1 MGFLDTIKRGI
12 SDTVDTVK
20 NLFQAKEK
28 DHIMSPPQEN
38 QRSPIGGYHNRYSPQ
53 VNNNTPYSKNK
64 GSIEAVAPA
73 RKPFGEA
80 NLNIQG
86 SMPAKKEGF
95 NRVLDGLKKRQL
107 QHDFKLERAA
117 ETYEPIQNIG
127 SGAFGIVCEAV
138 ETSSDDKVA
147 IKKVAHASATP
158 TLARRTLREIRVL
171 RYIDHPNIVTL
182 RDIFRTQGPLGIDV
196 FLVMDLMQNNL
207 HHIIYGNEEP
217 LDEYYINQFLGQLL
231 RGLEYLHVASIAHRD
246 LKPSNLLVNQDGTL
260 RIADFGMAKFTDNS
274 SKKHDDEEHCYYMTQ
289 HVATLPYRA
298 PELLFVLPEHST
310 AVDMWAVGCIF
321 GEMVTRNELLPG
333 RSVQGQIKM
342 LLTMLG
348 HPPQHVIDEIR
359 CDRTKKLIQD
369 YGRKADAEWD
379 DIMFCKARGDNQIV
393 RGHCDTIDFVKQL
406 FQYDATKRISIQEA
420 LAHPYIRRV
429 IEPQGSQKKCP
440 FRVKKDMMQV
450 EDLSHQE
457 LIEIMKQD
465 VRSAENTYNEMR
477 SGDYNRW
484 MAGDFQRDRREQIER
499 ANYDPMYSSRN
510 SSNDFANGFNGQYQ
524 FGQSVGGYQRRI
536 PTYGAA

>member
-1 MGFLDTIKRGI
+1 MGLFNNI
-12 SDTVDTVK
+12 VDKVK
-20 NLFQAKEK
+20 SLFQAKEK
-28 DHIMSPPQEN
+28 DHIENMSPPQG
-38 QRSPIGGYHNRYSPQ
+38 SLWSGGYRPNSNSPKT
-53 VNNNTPYSKNK
+53 NNTYFTKSK
-64 GSIEAVAPA
+64 GSREA
-73 RKPFGEA
+73 RKPLGEA

-138 ETSSDDKVA
+138 ETSSDYKVA

-348 HPPQHVIDEIR
+348 HPPQHVIDEVR
-359 CDRTKKLIQD
+359 CDRTRKLIQD

-379 DIMFCKARGDNQIV
+379 DIMFCKARGENQIV
-393 RGHCDTIDFVKQL
+393 RGNCDTIDFVKQL
-406 FQYDATKRISIQEA
+406 FQYDATRRISIQEA
-420 LAHPYIRRV
+420 LAHPYIQRV
-429 IEPQGSQKKCP
+429 VEPMGSQKKCP

-450 EDLSHQE
+450 EDLSHQD

-477 SGDYNRW
+477 SGDSTGSHSSDTSTDTSGEYPPIV
-484 MAGDFQRDRREQIER
+484 QHEQLMEDVATQISICE
-499 ANYDPMYSSRN
+499 PSSL
-510 SSNDFANGFNGQYQ
+510 
-524 FGQSVGGYQRRI
+524 
-536 PTYGAA
+536 

>member
-1 MGFLDTIKRGI
+1 
-12 SDTVDTVK
+12 
-20 NLFQAKEK
+20 
-28 DHIMSPPQEN
+28 
-38 QRSPIGGYHNRYSPQ
+38 
-53 VNNNTPYSKNK
+53 
-64 GSIEAVAPA
+64 
-73 RKPFGEA
+73 
-80 NLNIQG
+80 
-86 SMPAKKEGF
+86 MPAKKEGF

-138 ETSSDDKVA
+138 ETSSDYKVA

-333 RSVQGQIKM
+333 RSVPGQIKM

-359 CDRTKKLIQD
+359 CDRTRKVIQD
-369 YGRKADAEWD
+369 YRSKADAEWD
-379 DIMFCKARGDNQIV
+379 DIMYCKARGDNQIV

-420 LAHPYIRRV
+420 LKHPYIQRV
-429 IEPQGSQKKCP
+429 VEPMDAQKKCP
-440 FRVKKDMMQV
+440 FRVKRDMMQV
-450 EDLSHQE
+450 EDLSHQD
-457 LIEIMKQD
+457 LVKLMMQD

-477 SGDYNRW
+477 SGVCFLPLTHTNQFLFTTDYNNW
-484 MAGDFQRDRREQIER
+484 IAGDFQRERKYEIENAKYER
-499 ANYDPMYSSRN
+499 APQT
-510 SSNDFANGFNGQYQ
+510 NGFNGEQQ
-524 FGQSVGGYQRRI
+524 LGHVSGYKWRI
-536 PTYGAA
+536 PSYCAA

>member
-1 MGFLDTIKRGI
+1 MNVNNIQKLHPKNRGYQKGHPVRKRNEGKGN
-12 SDTVDTVK
+12 DCYCE
-20 NLFQAKEK
+20 NLFQDKEK
-28 DHIMSPPQEN
+28 DHIMSSPQEK
-38 QRSPIGGYHNRYSPQ
+38 QQSPVGGYHNRYSPRMIGR
-53 VNNNTPYSKNK
+53 SF
-64 GSIEAVAPA
+64 EAVAP
-73 RKPFGEA
+73 RRPYGEA
-80 NLNIQG
+80 NLSIQG
-86 SMPAKKEGF
+86 SMPAKKERF
-95 NRVLDGLKKRQL
+95 NRLLDGLKKGQI

-117 ETYEPIQNIG
+117 KTYEPIRSIR

-147 IKKVAHASATP
+147 IKKVIHASATA
-158 TLARRTLREIRVL
+158 TLARRTLREIRLL

-182 RDIFRTQGPLGIDV
+182 RDIFSTQCPLGIDV

-207 HHIIYGNEEP
+207 HQIIYGNEEP
-217 LDEYYINQFLGQLL
+217 LDEYYINLFLGQLL
-231 RGLEYLHVASIAHRD
+231 RGLEFLHVASIAHRD
-246 LKPSNLLVNQDGTL
+246 LKPSNLLINQDGTL
-260 RIADFGMAKFTDNS
+260 RIAGFDVAKYTDNS

-321 GEMVTRNELLPG
+321 GEMVIRNELLPG

-348 HPPQHVIDEIR
+348 HPPQHVINQIR
-359 CDRTKKLIQD
+359 CNQTRNLIPVNE
-369 YGRKADAEWD
+369 RKTNAEWD
-379 DIMFCKARGDNQIV
+379 FIMYCRFRGDDQIV

-406 FQYDATKRISIQEA
+406 FQYDATKRISIQDA
-420 LAHPYIRRV
+420 LAHPFIQRV
-429 IEPQGSQKKCP
+429 VEPQGSQKQCP

-465 VRSAENTYNEMR
+465 VKSAENSYEMRYIRKNEMR
-477 SGDYNRW
+477 SGDSTGSTSSDRLSADPPMEQQEKMMKD
-484 MAGDFQRDRREQIER
+484 MATQIATSE
-499 ANYDPMYSSRN
+499 SS
-510 SSNDFANGFNGQYQ
+510 
-524 FGQSVGGYQRRI
+524 SVH
-536 PTYGAA
+536 

>member
-1 MGFLDTIKRGI
+1 MGFLDTIKMGL
-12 SDTVDTVK
+12 DTVK
-20 NLFQAKEK
+20 NFFQAKEK
-28 DHIMSPPQEN
+28 DHSMSPPQEN
-38 QRSPIGGYHNRYSPQ
+38 QRSPVGGYHNRYSPQ
-53 VNNNTPYSKNK
+53 VINNTQYSKNK
-64 GSIEAVAPA
+64 GSIEAMAS

-369 YGRKADAEWD
+369 FVRKADPDWE
-379 DIMFCKARGDNQIV
+379 DIMYCKARGDDQIV

-420 LAHPYIRRV
+420 LAHSYIRRV

-477 SGDYNRW
+477 SGDSTGSTSSDSLSADTSGEYHP
-484 MAGDFQRDRREQIER
+484 MEQHEKIMEDV
-499 ANYDPMYSSRN
+499 ATQISICEPSSL
-510 SSNDFANGFNGQYQ
+510 
-524 FGQSVGGYQRRI
+524 
-536 PTYGAA
+536 